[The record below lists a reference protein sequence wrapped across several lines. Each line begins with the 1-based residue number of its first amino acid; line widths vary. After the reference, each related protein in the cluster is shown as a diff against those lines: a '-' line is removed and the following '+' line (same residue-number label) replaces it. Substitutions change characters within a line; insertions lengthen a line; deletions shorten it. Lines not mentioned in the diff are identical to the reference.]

1 MVINVGDPCPWTF
14 LKNFKK
20 KPCHE
25 FGMLFSTEIFF
36 EM

>member
-1 MVINVGDPCPWTF
+1 MVINVGDPCPW
-14 LKNFKK
+14 KNFKK